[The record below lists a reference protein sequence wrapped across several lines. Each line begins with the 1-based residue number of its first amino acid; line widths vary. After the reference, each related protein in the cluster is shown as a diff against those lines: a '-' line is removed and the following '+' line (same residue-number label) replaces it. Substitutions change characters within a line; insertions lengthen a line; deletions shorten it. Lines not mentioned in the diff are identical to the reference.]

1 MYYDTLMDT
10 LERMETFVR
19 VVEGGSLSAAARA
32 RGLSLAAVSRQL
44 ASLEAELGTPLVVR
58 TTRRLRVT
66 EAGQRWYGHCVQI
79 LEQLRRARD
88 EIRGDAPLRGR
99 LVVSAPVTLGTA
111 LLLPRLPALVHA
123 HPELQLELRL
133 EDRLVELV
141 ADAVDVAVRGGVTPP
156 DSPGLVARRW
166 LEFRRVVVASPA
178 YVAAR
183 GAPSG
188 PAALSGHRCL
198 LQGPLDRWQLGEE
211 DVQVCGPVVCSAP
224 LALKE
229 LALQGL
235 GLALLP
241 EWLVPAELASGAL
254 VRVLPDWA
262 SPPVPVWALHRIE
275 LRGSPRVTALL
286 GALGVSSV
294 AAVPGGTRSGPT
306 APGRGTGAA

>member
-1 MYYDTLMDT
+1 MLMDT

-32 RGLSLAAVSRQL
+32 RELSLAAVSRQL
-44 ASLEAELGTPLVVR
+44 SSLEAELGVPLLVR
-58 TTRRLRVT
+58 TTRSLRVT
-66 EAGQRWYGHCVQI
+66 EAGQRWYAHCVQI

-88 EIRGDAPLRGR
+88 EIRGDATLRGR

-111 LLLPRLPALVHA
+111 LLLPRLPPLLRA

-141 ADAVDVAVRGGVTPP
+141 GDAVDVAIRGGATPP
-156 DSPGLVARRW
+156 DSPGLLARRW

-178 YVAAR
+178 YVGAH
-183 GAPSG
+183 GAPAR
-188 PAALSGHRCL
+188 PEELSEHRCL
-198 LQGPLDRWQLGEE
+198 LQLGEAGPLDRWELE
-211 DVQVCGPVVCSAP
+211 DAQIPVAGPTRCSAP
-224 LALKE
+224 LALKA
-229 LALQGL
+229 LACDGL

-241 EWLVPAELASGAL
+241 EWLVQGELASGQL

-275 LRGSPRVTALL
+275 LRAEPRVRALL
-286 GALGVSSV
+286 GALGTEISS
-294 AAVPGGTRSGPT
+294 
-306 APGRGTGAA
+306 